1 MQRRQDLPAPA
12 VTERVAPTAVAAAGP
27 LADLLTGPLVAAR
40 VVAVG
45 RFAAHLVVPRPGL
58 PVPRL
63 VSVVVPGA
71 VVPPCA
77 LVLPDGV
84 DPSVLLPTGTPVHVG
99 GGAVAAAG
107 ARLVVGRWWQPG
119 RLPGGAPDP
128 AAVDAVQR
136 ALAAVLPHADPVTDD
151 AADTSGRA
159 RALAVAAPAAAA
171 LAAGDPGTAERL
183 LTSVLGLGPG
193 STPSGDDV
201 AAGVLLAARAV
212 RAGSPAE
219 RDAVAAGLLRAA
231 ATRTGAVSAGL
242 LAEAA
247 AGRATAPVLD
257 LLRALLAPA
266 DPAAAVDALRCLLEV
281 GHTSGADLATGLL
294 AVAGAAPSSLSVPR
308 SPGTAVPPS
317 VRRPSAPWRESA

>member
-12 VTERVAPTAVAAAGP
+12 VTEVVAPTAVAAAGP

-40 VVAVG
+40 VVASG

-58 PVPRL
+58 AAPRL

-77 LVLPDGV
+77 VVLPDGV
-84 DPSVLLPTGTPVHVG
+84 DPSVLLPAGTPVHVG
-99 GGAVAAAG
+99 DGAVAAPG

-128 AAVDAVQR
+128 TAVDAASR
-136 ALAAVLPHADPVTDD
+136 ALAAVLPHADPVT
-151 AADTSGRA
+151 ADLAGRA
-159 RALAVAAPAAAA
+159 RALGVAAPAAAA
-171 LAAGDPGTAERL
+171 LAAGDPGTGERL

-193 STPSGDDV
+193 STPTGDDV
-201 AAGVLLAARAV
+201 AAGVLLAARALE
-212 RAGSPAE
+212 AGTPAD
-219 RDAVAAGLLRAA
+219 RDAVAAGVLRAA

-247 AGRATAPVLD
+247 AGRASGPVLD

-266 DPAAAVDALRCLLEV
+266 DPAVAVDALRRLLEV

-308 SPGTAVPPS
+308 SRGTAVPPPG
-317 VRRPSAPWRESA
+317 RRPSAPWRESA